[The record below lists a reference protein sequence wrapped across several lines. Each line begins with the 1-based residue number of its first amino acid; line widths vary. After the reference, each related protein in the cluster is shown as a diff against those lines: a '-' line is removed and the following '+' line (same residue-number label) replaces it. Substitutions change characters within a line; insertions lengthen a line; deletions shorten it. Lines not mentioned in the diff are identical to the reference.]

1 METVKCKSC
10 GAVQEVS
17 NEASKCEYCSSP
29 IELQQSKEFYKETIS
44 GEAGNLMAM
53 ADTAIDATNWEEA
66 LQFYNKVLEKDIT
79 NADAWLGKGIAIVYT
94 SKIGELK
101 TTEAIAYWKN
111 AIKHSSNKEAMGKR
125 VAKEI
130 NKVVNTFYPN
140 LENHFIQFKDLNN
153 SYVELVDKFAILEKA
168 QDYATQLDVD
178 NIEIY
183 QTGYELCK
191 KVIQLPKSYAIAD
204 EMGAWVTGIA
214 GALTQ
219 NKYQTQDASRQRNDA
234 KKRQEEIKKA
244 SVIVALLE
252 DKYLKNIRRLGGD
265 STATNFITKE
275 NEDEILRLYF
285 QKGQIGRPK
294 AMMLYHKITGFSL
307 EQSKKDVDDLANK
320 KGPSSETEANVEPR
334 NPIMGLSPE
343 EKNKAANPG
352 CLGFVI
358 GVFLGVIVGGVIGIY
373 LLNPN
378 GIEMGDKKPI
388 YFSIFGLIGGGIGF
402 RLFNKKNDSK

>member
-1 METVKCKSC
+1 METIKCKSC

-17 NEASKCEYCSSP
+17 SNDTTCSFCGGIIEMQSSKD
-29 IELQQSKEFYKETIS
+29 FYKETIS
-44 GEAGNLMAM
+44 GETGNLMAM

-66 LQFYNKVLEKDIT
+66 LQFYNRVLEKDIT

-125 VAKEI
+125 VSKEI
-130 NKVVNTFYPN
+130 NTVVKTFYPN

-153 SYVELVDKFAILEKA
+153 SYGELVDKFAILEKA
-168 QDYATQLDVD
+168 QEYATQLDVD
-178 NIEIY
+178 NIELY

-204 EMGAWVTGIA
+204 EMGAWLKVGEAVI
-214 GALTQ
+214 TQ
-219 NKYQTQDASRQRNDA
+219 NKYKGQEASSQRNDA

-252 DKYLKNIRRLGGD
+252 DKYSKNIRRLGGD
-265 STATNFITKE
+265 SLATNFITKE

-307 EQSKKDVDDLANK
+307 EQSKKDVDDLAAK
-320 KGPSSETEANVEPR
+320 K
-334 NPIMGLSPE
+334 SPKLE
-343 EKNKAANPG
+343 NTLNITPKELFTPEQIKKRQKNA
-352 CLGFVI
+352 I
-358 GVFLGVIVGGVIGIY
+358 IFLIICVIVG
-373 LLNPN
+373 L
-378 GIEMGDKKPI
+378 
-388 YFSIFGLIGGGIGF
+388 LIGGY
-402 RLFNKKNDSK
+402 LA